1 MSRTTTQE
9 LLTMLQTQHDGCS
22 LYALHN
28 ILGVSKAAIYQ
39 MADGQQEMNTD
50 TLLIACDVLGVD
62 PTPWLLRVELTRCRS
77 PKRRQILKAML
88 DRFDAPETR
97 AVAGFL
103 AFFVVGLWSVFP
115 G

>member
-1 MSRTTTQE
+1 
-9 LLTMLQTQHDGCS
+9 MLQTQYDGCS

-28 ILGVSKAAIYQ
+28 ILSISDANVYQ
-39 MADGQQEMNTD
+39 IFKGERHMATD
-50 TLLIACDVLGVD
+50 TILIACDVLGVD
-62 PTPWLLRVELTRCRS
+62 PTPWIIQAEMETCRS

-88 DRFDAPETR
+88 DRFDAPQTR

-103 AFFVVGLWSVFP
+103 AFFVVGIWSFLP

>member
-1 MSRTTTQE
+1 
-9 LLTMLQTQHDGCS
+9 MLQTQHDGCS

-28 ILGVSKAAIYQ
+28 ILGLSPQAIY
-39 MADGQQEMNTD
+39 DISNGHTELSSD

-103 AFFVVGLWSVFP
+103 SFFVVGLWSVFP